1 MENVFVDVGTEI
13 SSKFSEDKSLVKP
26 KRSAFVFITTE
37 SDASYLALEDLKKI
51 DEVKEVY
58 LSRGAYD
65 LVAKVS
71 GESFDSLREIVHT
84 RIGNLSNIKS
94 TLTLTVI

>member
-1 MENVFVDVGTEI
+1 MENVFVDMGTEI
-13 SSKFSEDKSLVKP
+13 NSKFSEEKTFEKP

-37 SDASYLALEDLKKI
+37 SDTIHLALEDLRKI

-58 LSRGAYD
+58 LSHGAYD

-71 GESFDSLREIVHT
+71 GESFDHLREIVHT
-84 RIGNLSNIKS
+84 RIRNLSNIKS